1 MLKTTYQYEQ
11 TAARLVVEGFPDLS
25 AGHSSEAI
33 GILSSWQL
41 QLVGAPE
48 LEGTRDHLEALMAA
62 VMPYARHRL
71 SGVSRRFG
79 QESGFVSIGPGPD
92 LTVHL
97 LELRSSREGVEPLQ
111 LKLDD
116 AELAD
121 LVRCLDQLRIDSRI
135 KLTWEFP
142 DDRPL
147 QRQEIIDRIP
157 LQKRLGPPL
166 LAGVALAGC
175 VATAW
180 LVPLPQDTKETS
192 STPAPVEKPETQP
205 DR

>member
-1 MLKTTYQYEQ
+1 MLKTTYKYEQ

-25 AGHSSEAI
+25 AGHSSDAI
-33 GILSSWQL
+33 GILSSWRL

-71 SGVSRRFG
+71 SGVERRFG
-79 QESGFVSIGPGPD
+79 QDSGFVSIGPGPD
-92 LTVHL
+92 QAAHL

-135 KLTWEFP
+135 KLTWAFP

-147 QRQEIIDRIP
+147 QRQEVVDRIP
-157 LQKRLGPPL
+157 LQQRLGPPV
-166 LAGVALAGC
+166 LAGVALAC
-175 VATAW
+175 SIATAW
-180 LVPLPQDTKETS
+180 LVPLPQETKETS
-192 STPAPVEKPETQP
+192 PAPAPVEKPETQS

>member
-1 MLKTTYQYEQ
+1 MLKTTYRYEQ
-11 TAARLVVEGFPDLS
+11 TAARLEVEGFPDLS
-25 AGHSSEAI
+25 AGHSNDAI
-33 GILSSWQL
+33 GILSAWRL

-71 SGVSRRFG
+71 SGVQRRFG
-79 QESGFVSIGPGPD
+79 QESAFVSIGPD
-92 LTVHL
+92 QTSHR

-121 LVRCLDQLRIDSRI
+121 LVRCLDRLRLDSRV
-135 KLTWEFP
+135 KLTWAFP
-142 DDRPL
+142 EDRPL
-147 QRQEIIDRIP
+147 QRQEIVDRVP

-166 LAGVALAGC
+166 LAGIALAC
-175 VATAW
+175 TIATAW
-180 LVPLPQDTKETS
+180 LVPLPQETKETS
-192 STPAPVEKPETQP
+192 PAPATVDKPETQS

>member
-1 MLKTTYQYEQ
+1 MLKTTYRYEQ
-11 TAARLVVEGFPDLS
+11 TAARLEVEGFPDLS
-25 AGHSSEAI
+25 AGHSNDAI
-33 GILSSWQL
+33 GILSAWRL

-71 SGVSRRFG
+71 SGVQRRFG
-79 QESGFVSIGPGPD
+79 QESGFVSIGPD
-92 LTVHL
+92 QTSHR

-121 LVRCLDQLRIDSRI
+121 LVRCLDRLRLDSRV
-135 KLTWEFP
+135 KLTWAFP
-142 DDRPL
+142 EDRPL
-147 QRQEIIDRIP
+147 QRQEIVDRVP

-166 LAGVALAGC
+166 LAGIALAC
-175 VATAW
+175 TIATAW
-180 LVPLPQDTKETS
+180 LVPSPQETKETS
-192 STPAPVEKPETQP
+192 PAPATVDKPETQS

>member
-1 MLKTTYQYEQ
+1 MLKTTYRYEQ
-11 TAARLVVEGFPDLS
+11 TAARLEVEGFPDLS
-25 AGHSSEAI
+25 AGHSNDAI
-33 GILSSWQL
+33 GILSAWRL

-71 SGVSRRFG
+71 SGVQRRFG
-79 QESGFVSIGPGPD
+79 QESGFVSIGPD
-92 LTVHL
+92 QTSHR
-97 LELRSSREGVEPLQ
+97 LELRSSREVVEPLQ

-121 LVRCLDQLRIDSRI
+121 LVRCLDRLRLDSRV
-135 KLTWEFP
+135 KLTWAFP
-142 DDRPL
+142 EDRPL
-147 QRQEIIDRIP
+147 QRQEIVDRVP

-166 LAGVALAGC
+166 LAGIALAC
-175 VATAW
+175 TIATAW
-180 LVPLPQDTKETS
+180 LVPLPRETKETS
-192 STPAPVEKPETQP
+192 PAPATVDKPETQS

>member
-1 MLKTTYQYEQ
+1 MLKTTYRYEQ
-11 TAARLVVEGFPDLS
+11 TAARLEVEGFPDLS
-25 AGHSSEAI
+25 AGHSNDAI
-33 GILSSWQL
+33 GILSAWRL

-71 SGVSRRFG
+71 SGVQRRFG
-79 QESGFVSIGPGPD
+79 QESGFVSIGPD
-92 LTVHL
+92 QTSHR

-121 LVRCLDQLRIDSRI
+121 LVRCLDRLRLDSRV
-135 KLTWEFP
+135 KLTWAFP
-142 DDRPL
+142 EDRPL
-147 QRQEIIDRIP
+147 QRQEIVDRVP

-166 LAGVALAGC
+166 LAGLALGC
-175 VATAW
+175 TIATAW
-180 LVPLPQDTKETS
+180 LVPLPQETKETS
-192 STPAPVEKPETQP
+192 PAPATVDKPETQS

>member
-1 MLKTTYQYEQ
+1 MLKTTYRYEQ
-11 TAARLVVEGFPDLS
+11 TAARLEVEGFPDLS
-25 AGHSSEAI
+25 AGHSNDAI
-33 GILSSWQL
+33 GILSAWRL

-48 LEGTRDHLEALMAA
+48 LEGTRDHLEALMTA

-71 SGVSRRFG
+71 SGVQRRFG
-79 QESGFVSIGPGPD
+79 QESGFVSIGPNQ
-92 LTVHL
+92 TNHL

-121 LVRCLDQLRIDSRI
+121 LVRCLDRLRLDSRV
-135 KLTWEFP
+135 KLTWAFP
-142 DDRPL
+142 EDRPL
-147 QRQEIIDRIP
+147 QRQEIVDRVP

-166 LAGVALAGC
+166 LAGIALAC
-175 VATAW
+175 TIATAW
-180 LVPLPQDTKETS
+180 LVPLPQETKETS
-192 STPAPVEKPETQP
+192 PAPATVDKPETQS

>member
-1 MLKTTYQYEQ
+1 MLKTTYRYEQ

-25 AGHSSEAI
+25 AGHSSDAI
-33 GILSSWQL
+33 GILSSWRL

-71 SGVSRRFG
+71 SGVQRRFG
-79 QESGFVSIGPGPD
+79 PESGFVSIGPD
-92 LTVHL
+92 QSAHL

-121 LVRCLDQLRIDSRI
+121 LVRCLDQLRIDPRI
-135 KLTWEFP
+135 KLTWTYPE
-142 DDRPL
+142 DRPL
-147 QRQEIIDRIP
+147 QRKDIVDRIP
-157 LQKRLGPPL
+157 LQKRLGPPV
-166 LAGVALAGC
+166 LAGVALAC
-175 VATAW
+175 SIATAW
-180 LVPLPQDTKETS
+180 LIPLPQETKETPPA
-192 STPAPVEKPETQP
+192 PAPVDKPETQS

>member
-1 MLKTTYQYEQ
+1 MLKTTYRYEQ
-11 TAARLVVEGFPDLS
+11 TAARLEVEGFPDLS
-25 AGHSSEAI
+25 AGHSNDAI
-33 GILSSWQL
+33 GILSAWRL

-71 SGVSRRFG
+71 SGVQRRFG
-79 QESGFVSIGPGPD
+79 QESGFVSIGPD
-92 LTVHL
+92 QTSHR

-121 LVRCLDQLRIDSRI
+121 LVRCLDRLRLDSRV
-135 KLTWEFP
+135 KLTWAFP
-142 DDRPL
+142 EDRPL
-147 QRQEIIDRIP
+147 QRQEIVDRVP

-166 LAGVALAGC
+166 LAGVALAC
-175 VATAW
+175 SIAAAW
-180 LVPLPQDTKETS
+180 LVPLPQETKES
-192 STPAPVEKPETQP
+192 SPAPQTVDKPETQP

>member
-25 AGHSSEAI
+25 AGHSSDAI
-33 GILSSWQL
+33 GILSSWRL
-41 QLVGAPE
+41 QLIGAPE

-71 SGVSRRFG
+71 SGVKRRFG
-79 QESGFVSIGPGPD
+79 QASGFVSIGPD
-92 LTVHL
+92 ATSHL

-121 LVRCLDQLRIDSRI
+121 LVRCLDRLRLDSRV
-135 KLTWEFP
+135 KLSWTFP
-142 DDRPL
+142 TERPL
-147 QRQEIIDRIP
+147 QRQEVVDRIP

-166 LAGVALAGC
+166 LAGVALAC
-175 VATAW
+175 SIATAW
-180 LVPLPQDTKETS
+180 LVPVPQQIKETS
-192 STPAPVEKPETQP
+192 PAPAPVDKPETQS